1 MSIKTFPGKEQSAF
15 LIFIVISTLIHIGI
29 WGVLELLPSGGSSR
43 KGERP
48 PILVDVVDLPPVAP
62 KALSPIKNHPTHL
75 AQRDQSVKKE
85 SWAKPSP
92 RLVMPA
98 PAMPPAPAAKSS
110 IGQPSQKEAPSQKAA
125 REGLGKASPAGPPS
139 PPGPVDEP
147 VKAEPSQKAEA
158 AKSEAVK
165 PQPRILSEQPKR
177 PSLFPTD
184 DRIAELTRKYESEAP
199 KGEVGKTLSLN
210 TSELKYQKYLVDMK
224 RKIEFH
230 WEYPALAARNGWQ
243 GNLKV
248 NFRINKDGSVSD
260 ISLER
265 SSGYPMLDDA
275 AITAVRLSAPFP
287 PFPADFTI
295 EDISIKGQFTYQ
307 LIGLPEG
314 RP

>member
-1 MSIKTFPGKEQSAF
+1 MSIKTFPRKEQSAF
-15 LIFIVISTLIHIGI
+15 LIFLVLSALIHIGI
-29 WGVLELLPSGGSSR
+29 WGVLELLPSGGSVR
-43 KGERP
+43 HGERP
-48 PILVDVVDLPPVAP
+48 PILVDVVDLPPASP
-62 KALSPIKNHPTHL
+62 KALSPAKNPPTHL
-75 AQRDQSVKKE
+75 AQREQSVKKE

-92 RLVMPA
+92 RLSLPA
-98 PAMPPAPAAKSS
+98 PAMAPPASQKGGTAPA
-110 IGQPSQKEAPSQKAA
+110 QKEAASQKTVK
-125 REGLGKASPAGPPS
+125 EGLGKTSPIG

-147 VKAEPSQKAEA
+147 VKAEPSQKAET
-158 AKSEAVK
+158 AKSEGVK
-165 PQPRILSEQPKR
+165 PQPRILAEQPKR

-184 DRIAELTRKYESEAP
+184 DRIAELTRKYETEAP

-210 TSELKYQKYLVDMK
+210 TSELKYQKYLMDMK

-248 NFRINKDGSVSD
+248 NFKINKDGSVSD

-287 PFPADFTI
+287 PFPTNFSI
-295 EDISIKGQFTYQ
+295 EDISIKGQFTYH
-307 LIGLPEG
+307 LIGLTEG